1 MAAASDESARRMFT
15 ALAIVAALGAM
26 AATPAMAVTPPQND
40 PFYAA
45 PGGLAS
51 APAGTVLRSRQVMV
65 ELGPAPL
72 TGSSFTAY
80 QLLYRSNDATANPV
94 ANVTTVIVPR
104 GADPAGGRKLVSI
117 QDAEDSLDPDCAPSY
132 QLQVGEMA
140 PNGDHNGNLAAET
153 SLVSNE
159 LALGYDVAIPDAE
172 GPDSEYIV
180 SGMEGHATLDSIRA
194 AEGFAPAELGGVK
207 TPVALIGYSGGASDT
222 AAANE
227 LQPAYAPELNIVA
240 VAAGGVPV
248 GNEDNIKYLNGSV
261 GAGVLMGV
269 SIAVN
274 RAYPQLDLFSLL
286 NAKGK
291 AFAKQVSTGCATSIF
306 ASPYTNFNTWT
317 TVPNVFELPRVQRI
331 IAENALGHATPTA
344 PTFYY
349 NAIKDELVWIKP
361 LDQLVDYYCSHGAR
375 IDYFRDPAAQEHIE
389 ALGDFVPLA
398 ENYVSSRFAGSPVPD
413 TCGSPA
419 NAAPSSGTAP
429 PPPARPRS
437 GCPRATGR
445 LHGRR
450 LGRLMLGMTRA
461 RAHHVYRHSSNR
473 GRRYKDFFCLSPS
486 GVRVGYAS
494 PKLLRTL
501 PLHDRRRLH
510 GRVVWISTANP
521 YYSLRGIRP
530 GSRLAVATRRLHL
543 GKGFHVGAN
552 WWYFGPNRQS
562 TALLKVRHGY
572 VEEIGI
578 AIKALTQGRR
588 SQLRFITSF
597 G

>member
-1 MAAASDESARRMFT
+1 MTAASDGSARRMFT
-15 ALAIVAALGAM
+15 ALAILAALGALT
-26 AATPAMAVTPPQND
+26 AAPATAVTPPPSD

-45 PGGLAS
+45 PPGLAS
-51 APAGTVLRSRQVMV
+51 VPPGTVLRSRQVKV

-72 TGSSFTAY
+72 TGSAFTAY
-80 QLLYRSNDATANPV
+80 QLLYRSNDATGNPV
-94 ANVTTVIVPR
+94 ANVTTVIVPT
-104 GADPAGGRKLVSI
+104 GATPAGGRKLVSV

-140 PNGDHNGNLAAET
+140 PNGDDNGNLAAET
-153 SLVSNE
+153 SLVSSE
-159 LALGYDVAIPDAE
+159 LALGYDVVIPDAE

-180 SGMEGHATLDSIRA
+180 TGMEAHATLDSIRA
-194 AEGFAPAELGGVK
+194 AERFGPASLGGAK

-248 GNEDNIKYLNGSV
+248 GNEENFQYLDGSV
-261 GAGVLMGV
+261 GAGVLMAV

-317 TVPNVFELPRVQRI
+317 TAPNVFELPRVQRI
-331 IAENALGHATPTA
+331 VAENALGHATPTA

-361 LDQLVDYYCSHGAR
+361 LDALVGYYCAHGAR

-398 ENYVSSRFAGSPVPD
+398 EDYVSSRFAGNPVPD

-419 NAAPSSGTAP
+419 NASPSGGTAP
-429 PPPARPRS
+429 PPPAKPRR

-445 LHGRR
+445 LHGKR
-450 LGRLMLGMTRA
+450 LGRLALRMTRA
-461 RAHHVYRHSSNR
+461 RAHRVYRHSSNR
-473 GRRYKDFFCLSPS
+473 GQRYKDFFCLSPS

-494 PKLLRTL
+494 PRLLRTL
-501 PLHDRRRLH
+501 PPRQRHRLR

-521 YYSLRGIRP
+521 YYAVHGVRP
-530 GSRLAVATRRLHL
+530 GTRLAVAAKRLRL
-543 GKGFHVGAN
+543 DRGIHVGLN
-552 WWYFGPNRQS
+552 WWYFAPNGQS
-562 TALLKVRHGY
+562 NALLKVRHGF
-572 VEEIGI
+572 VEEVGI
-578 AIKALTQGRR
+578 ATKSLTRGRR
-588 SQLRFITSF
+588 AQFAFITSF